1 MGIVRIPRFEDRAL
15 VSAVIYDLE
24 FTAWEGSMRHR
35 WLRPGEFKEVV
46 QIGAVK
52 LDAHSLAV
60 VGTFC
65 AFVRP
70 RINKTLSPYLER
82 LTGITNETLR
92 DEGCDFAQAYG
103 AFAHFAGDAV
113 CASYGRDDL
122 VFEDNLRLYGLPRP
136 VHAPRYVD
144 LSLWFRA
151 NGLEIR
157 GLHSSDI
164 GPKLGVPLE
173 GHAHNALADSLSL
186 AAGMRVLVGQ
196 GAPNVFAPREPAAKT
211 AA

>member
-1 MGIVRIPRFEDRAL
+1 MAT
-15 VSAVIYDLE
+15 AVIYDLE

-52 LDAHSLAV
+52 LDAVTLAT
-60 VGTFC
+60 VGTFS

-70 RINKTLSPYLER
+70 RINPVLSPYLEN
-82 LTGITNETLR
+82 LTGITTQALR

-103 AFAHFAGDAV
+103 AFLDFAGGAM
-113 CASYGRDDL
+113 CASYGRDEL
-122 VFEDNLRLYGLPRP
+122 VFEDNLRLYGMRKPANTP
-136 VHAPRYVD
+136 QYTD
-144 LSLWFRA
+144 ISLWFRA

-164 GPKLGVPLE
+164 GPKLGVPLD
-173 GHAHNALADSLSL
+173 GQAHNALADSLSL
-186 AAGMRVLVGQ
+186 AAGLRVLVAR
-196 GAPNVFAPREPAAKT
+196 GAANLFAPHGMAAKT

>member
-1 MGIVRIPRFEDRAL
+1 MGIVRIPRFEDRFL
-15 VSAVIYDLE
+15 TTAVIYDLE

-60 VGTFC
+60 VGTFS

-70 RINKTLSPYLER
+70 RINPVLSPYLER
-82 LTGITNETLR
+82 LTGITNAVLR
-92 DEGCDFAQAYG
+92 GEGCDFAQAYG
-103 AFAHFAGDAV
+103 AFLHFAGDAV
-113 CASYGRDDL
+113 CASYGRDEL
-122 VFEDNLRLYGLPRP
+122 VFEDNLRLYGLPQP
-136 VHAPRYVD
+136 ANPPSYVD

-151 NGLEIR
+151 SGLEIR

-164 GPKLGVPLE
+164 GPKLGVPLD

-186 AAGMRVLVGQ
+186 AAGMGVLVAR
-196 GAPNVFAPREPAAKT
+196 GAPNLFAPQGVAAKT